1 MAAGGFECL
10 ILPLVIGILV
20 VHVALVEVKALL
32 APKLPNTPTNEEGQ
46 RADEEAHLYLLH
58 EQESS

>member
-32 APKLPNTPTNEEGQ
+32 APKLPNTPTSEEGQ
-46 RADEEAHLYLLH
+46 RSDEEAHLYLLH